1 MNTIYL
7 VVEYNSD
14 VVIGTTYEFFEARL
28 IQHEHVVRTNKDS
41 RVVKII
47 LPEVGQVFN
56 FDNPA
61 QIATLM

>member
-14 VVIGTTYEFFEARL
+14 VVVGTTHEFFDARL
-28 IQHEHVVRTNKDS
+28 IQHEYTVKTNKDS

-47 LPEVGQVFN
+47 LPEVGKVLN
-56 FDNPA
+56 FDSPVE
-61 QIATLM
+61 IIHIV